1 MATINEPSPVAG
13 RVLVH
18 MVGAADLGVPSGPR
32 FREKLAELGAADPAQ
47 AARLL
52 TASADPKRPVPLAAV
67 FADGAPRYDRV
78 VLVVT
83 RPQAGTVPDED
94 FTRPLGTAMKER
106 LESEGL
112 YGVHFEKDAVELLE
126 VGAPH
131 SSKVRAAIRDRLMGM
146 YAGRAAPQ
154 VDIQF
159 TSGATNAGI
168 GLVAG
173 TLEAGVEP
181 RLVLLTGGTGRR
193 IPLRDEF
200 PADKE
205 NAQRWLIRNR
215 FYSPMIKSDP
225 DNEKLWQ
232 SRLDR
237 QILVAET
244 TDRDGDGGTA
254 MGMPEGDLA
263 RVLLERIDRY
273 EAVDGFLFRAWLKTR
288 TRGLADRDNTDLD
301 AKLDDLIRRRFP
313 DRETRSRQETL
324 ARREIESLRDVRR
337 AKGLRTSA
345 LDFLL
350 HPRLPAAENAAKD
363 LAHGNRADPKDPR
376 IIGRFLEAQSYLPR
390 HDEEIVK
397 IGYPRWPYLGD
408 QRALILIALGKG
420 RGEDSLTSGL
430 DGLIRQARQDD
441 RYDITPMIRIV
452 VSAET
457 EPIGRLWEA
466 KARAQDVDCR
476 VLLTCGIDFGD
487 LEAIRCDVWDALAA
501 DDGELDTVGEV
512 WVVTGPGPKPQ
523 GLGLLLTG
531 IEWGLSSACPTRLVE
546 IRSAA
551 AGSNESIVE
560 LDREAILNRVA
571 GEAELAGVAL
581 SALDCLDISAAA
593 AALDQGWAGSLR
605 PLAARVRRLSLVP
618 APRDGVR
625 GRKRPTAGT
634 GAGIDPEWLAS
645 IGMPDQ
651 ETSSLLLLRPRL
663 RLVQTLAKSDPWGCA
678 VRAAALCEGTLG
690 KDGDTGWRTLCD
702 RKSPRHVRQANDLA
716 CYRNA
721 SPAAHKEEVDRR
733 RSAAGRPISRRPSA
747 EELRDCLR
755 GLREGLSRHVTV
767 NGRRLPD
774 TGDDVLVDEL
784 ERLKKELRAFTAAT

>member
-1 MATINEPSPVAG
+1 MATIKEPSPVAG

-18 MVGAADLGVPSGPR
+18 MVGAADLGVRSGPR
-32 FREKLAELGAADPAQ
+32 FKEKRDELATADPEH

-52 TASADPKRPVPLAAV
+52 TTSADPKRPVPLVAV

-83 RPQAGTVPDED
+83 RRQAGTVPDED
-94 FTRPLGTAMKER
+94 FTRPLGMAIKER

-159 TSGATNAGI
+159 TSGSTNAGI

-205 NAQRWLIRNR
+205 NAQRWLVRNR
-215 FYSPMIKSDP
+215 FYSPMIERDSD
-225 DNEKLWQ
+225 NARFWQ

-237 QILVAET
+237 QLLVIETAE
-244 TDRDGDGGTA
+244 GA
-254 MGMPEGDLA
+254 AADLA
-263 RVLLERIDRY
+263 RVLLERIERR
-273 EAVDGFLFRAWLKTR
+273 EAVDGFLFRAWLEAHVR
-288 TRGLADRDNTDLD
+288 ALAARDNARTAD
-301 AKLDDLIRRRFP
+301 AGLRERLDDLIKRRFVKPRNWQPTEVKELLAERRRRGF
-313 DRETRSRQETL
+313 
-324 ARREIESLRDVRR
+324 
-337 AKGLRTSA
+337 
-345 LDFLL
+345 
-350 HPRLPAAENAAKD
+350 PAAALTVLVDPQITKAEKAANG
-363 LAHGNRADPKDPR
+363 LAHGEKPDTESMR
-376 IIGRFLEAQSYLPR
+376 IARQFLKRRRDLPLV
-390 HDEEIVK
+390 DEK
-397 IGYPRWPYLGD
+397 IEELGYPRWPYFGD
-408 QRALILIALGKG
+408 RRVLILLALGIASGKD
-420 RGEDSLTSGL
+420 RDKGEDSRTSGL
-430 DGLIRQARQDD
+430 DELIAQARQDD
-441 RYDITPMIRIV
+441 RFTPMIRIL
-452 VSAET
+452 VSAEA
-457 EPIGRLWEA
+457 EPVGRLWEE

-476 VLLTCGIDFGD
+476 VLLTCGIDFSD
-487 LEAIRCDVWDALAA
+487 LDDIRCDVWDALAA
-501 DDGELDTVGEV
+501 DDGELDTVGKV

-531 IEWGLSSACPTRLVE
+531 IEWGLSAACPTQLVE
-546 IRSAA
+546 IREAT
-551 AGSNESIVE
+551 AGSNKSSVE
-560 LDREAILNRVA
+560 VDQDAVLNRVA

-593 AALDQGWAGSLR
+593 AALDQGWARSLR
-605 PLAARVRRLSLVP
+605 PLAARARRLSLVP

-625 GRKRPTAGT
+625 GRKRPTAGVN
-634 GAGIDPEWLAS
+634 AGIDEEWLAS
-645 IGMPDQ
+645 IGMSDQ
-651 ETSSLLLLRPRL
+651 ETSSLLLLRARL

-690 KDGDTGWRTLCD
+690 KDGDTGWNTL
-702 RKSPRHVRQANDLA
+702 RRHIPEAERLAN
-716 CYRNA
+716 YRND
-721 SPAAHKEEVDRR
+721 SPASHGMDKAA
-733 RSAAGRPISRRPSA
+733 RSGTAPEPPSA

-755 GLREGLSRHVTV
+755 GLRAGLRRHVTV
-767 NGRRLPD
+767 NGRGLPD
-774 TGDDVLVDEL
+774 TWDDVLVDEL
-784 ERLKKELRAFTAAT
+784 DQLKRELRAFTVAT